1 MQKIFAFFKLIRVV
15 NVIIMMI
22 AMMLCYFCLN
32 DYLIAEDLLD
42 RKFML
47 LLISVALTAAA
58 GYIIN
63 DYYDVKLDIINKP
76 EKVIIGNVFSRRQA
90 ILFHSVLNVLAI
102 TASMFINI
110 QVVFA
115 VITSSILLYLYSV
128 SFKKQFLIGNI
139 VISFLSGFMVFIIW
153 LFNKS
158 IPVHLILFYS
168 SFAFISTLI
177 REIIKDT
184 EDIDGDRNYNCK
196 TLPIVA
202 GIAKTK
208 NVIQSMNF
216 IFVGGII
223 LLLLYTN
230 QISFQSKNSENIFS
244 FYILILVL
252 VPSLSVFYMVNKA
265 TTKKHFSRLSLVLKL
280 IMIAGIFSMILI
292 KF

>member
-42 RKFML
+42 RKFIL

-76 EKVIIGNVFSRRQA
+76 GKVIIGNIFSRRQA

-115 VITSSILLYLYSV
+115 VITSSVLLYLYSV

-208 NVIQSMNF
+208 NVIQSMNL
-216 IFVGGII
+216 IFVGGIM

-230 QISFQSKNSENIFS
+230 QISFQSKYSENIFS

>member
-22 AMMLCYFCLN
+22 AMMLCYYCLN

-42 RKFML
+42 RKFIL

-76 EKVIIGNVFSRRQA
+76 EKVIIGNIFSRRQA

-280 IMIAGIFSMILI
+280 IMIAGIFSMLLI

>member
-1 MQKIFAFFKLIRVV
+1 MQKIFAFFNLIRVV

-42 RKFML
+42 RKFIL

-76 EKVIIGNVFSRRQA
+76 GKVIIGNIFSRRQA

-115 VITSSILLYLYSV
+115 VITSSVLLYLYSV

-208 NVIQSMNF
+208 NVIQSMNL
-216 IFVGGII
+216 IFVGGIM

-230 QISFQSKNSENIFS
+230 QISFQSKYSENIFS

>member
-22 AMMLCYFCLN
+22 AMMLCYYCLN

-42 RKFML
+42 RKFIL

-76 EKVIIGNVFSRRQA
+76 GKVIIGNIFSRRQA

-115 VITSSILLYLYSV
+115 VITSSVLLYLYSV

-208 NVIQSMNF
+208 NVIQSMNL
-216 IFVGGII
+216 IFVGGIM

-230 QISFQSKNSENIFS
+230 QISFQSKYSENIFS

>member
-1 MQKIFAFFKLIRVV
+1 MQKIFAFFNLIRVV

-42 RKFML
+42 RKFIL

-76 EKVIIGNVFSRRQA
+76 GKVIIGNIFSRRQA
-90 ILFHSVLNVLAI
+90 ILFHSVLNILAI

-115 VITSSILLYLYSV
+115 VITSSVLLYLYSV

-208 NVIQSMNF
+208 NVIQSMNL
-216 IFVGGII
+216 IFVGGIM

-230 QISFQSKNSENIFS
+230 QISFQSKYSENIFS